1 MNEDRPTSGPGK
13 KPASRRAPPELTGR
27 EGEWWIALKESGRS
41 IEVRLADGETL
52 RGTVTYMDLSVIKL
66 APPDGPTR
74 LIRKKD
80 IRWVA
85 ECETRDDR
93 GPGRRDDP

>member
-27 EGEWWIALKESGRS
+27 EGEWWVELKDSGRM
-41 IEVRLADGETL
+41 IEVMLQDGERLT
-52 RGTVTYMDLSVIKL
+52 GTVTYMDLSVIKL
-66 APPDGPTR
+66 APSEGATR
-74 LIRKKD
+74 LIRKQD

-85 ECETRDDR
+85 EHGEDAND
-93 GPGRRDDP
+93 GPGDDSKA